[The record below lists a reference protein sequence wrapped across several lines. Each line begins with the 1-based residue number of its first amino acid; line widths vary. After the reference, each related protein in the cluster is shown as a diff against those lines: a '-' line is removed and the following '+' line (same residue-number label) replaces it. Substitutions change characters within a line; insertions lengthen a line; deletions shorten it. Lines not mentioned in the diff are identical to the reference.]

1 MKMSCFEVS
10 MGKIAHIKW
19 RLKLA
24 DFMYGQADL
33 RESDV
38 QSHQDCDFGKWLYS
52 SGLKEF
58 EKNPTIRTIEQE
70 HKMLHD
76 EIKRIILLPKEQ
88 RDITKEKTISD
99 FEVKCEHFVAL
110 LDKFNAE
117 V

>member
-1 MKMSCFEVS
+1 MSSFEIS

-33 RESDV
+33 TEADV
-38 QSHQDCDFGKWLYS
+38 KSHVDCDFGKWLYS
-52 SGLKEF
+52 TGLKEF
-58 EKNPTIRTIEQE
+58 ENKPAIKTIEQE

-76 EIKRIILLPKEQ
+76 EIRRIILLPKEK
-88 RDITKEKTISD
+88 RDINKEQTISD
-99 FEVKCEHFVAL
+99 FETKCEHFVAL